1 MVKPTLRRLSLGV
14 VQHIALAL
22 GIMLIVSIA
31 QKSVIQV
38 ENLYG
43 ETKYHQIDFY
53 ENIDKFEDTAV
64 FSDMFDNAVSDL
76 MTLVVIKG
84 QLETDGVYDD
94 AKPIDVTAFVNRREV
109 VSQCPITAVYTLD
122 NLVKWS
128 KNLMGMRL

>member
-1 MVKPTLRRLSLGV
+1 MEKPTGRRLGLGL

-22 GIMLIVSIA
+22 GIMIIVSIA

-53 ENIDKFEDTAV
+53 ENIEKFEDTAV

-84 QLETDGVYDD
+84 QLETGGIYDGS
-94 AKPIDVTAFVNRREV
+94 KLIDVTAFVNRREV

-122 NLVKWS
+122 NLVK
-128 KNLMGMRL
+128 